1 MSAFNHEKYIEL
13 QSQNIRSRIEQ
24 FNNKLYLEFGGKIF
38 DDYHA
43 SRVLPGFKPDSKVQ
57 MLLSM
62 KENVEIV
69 IAINAQDI
77 QKSKMRGD
85 NKLTYEDEVFRMIE
99 QFTKME
105 LYVGSVVITNYKSE
119 PLVEIFR
126 RKLRYLGIPVFFNYF
141 ISGYPY
147 DTNKVVSEEGFG
159 KNQYIKTTRSL
170 IVVTAPGPGS
180 GKMSTCLS
188 QLYHENKNGINAG
201 YAKYE
206 TFPVWNL
213 PLKHPVNL
221 AYEAATADL
230 DDVNMIDPYHLNKY
244 QIASTNYNRDVEVY
258 PILEALF
265 KKIYGESPYFSPTD
279 MGVNVIGFCL
289 NDEEEIKEACKQ
301 EIIRRYFDAKCNVR
315 LGTGTERE
323 VEKIELIMNQ
333 IDTSVE
339 DRKSVTVALEK
350 TKEKKVPILAIELKD
365 GSVIT
370 GKQTNLFTAS
380 SACILNAIKYIAG
393 IKDKLKLISP
403 KVINPIQEL
412 KENILYNE
420 NKRLDLSDVL
430 TALSITATT
439 NPIVEDVLLVIKELA
454 YTEAHSTVILPYSE
468 LQILKKLKINVTCE
482 PIMNSK

>member
-1 MSAFNHEKYIEL
+1 MPAFNHEKYIEL
-13 QSQNIRSRIEQ
+13 QSEKIRSRIQ
-24 FNNKLYLEFGGKIF
+24 KFNNKLYLEFGGKIF

-43 SRVLPGFKPDSKVQ
+43 SRVLPGFKPDSKVH

-62 KENVEIV
+62 KDNVEIV
-69 IAINAQDI
+69 IAINANDI

-85 NKLTYEDEVFRMIE
+85 NKLTYEDEVFRMIDL
-99 QFTKME
+99 FKKME
-105 LYVGSVVITNYKSE
+105 LYVGSVVITNYKNE
-119 PLVEIFR
+119 PLVEVFR
-126 RKLRYLGIPVFFNYF
+126 RKLRYLGIPVFLNYY

-147 DTNKVVSEEGFG
+147 DTNKVVSDEGFG

-244 QIASTNYNRDVEVY
+244 GIVSINYNRDVEVY
-258 PILEALF
+258 PILETLF
-265 KKIYGESPYFSPTD
+265 KKIYGECPYQSPTD

-315 LGTGTERE
+315 LGVGIEKE

-333 IDTSVE
+333 IEAVIDNRKCVTAAVE
-339 DRKSVTVALEK
+339 KAKD
-350 TKEKKVPILAIELKD
+350 KKVPVLAIELND
-365 GSVIT
+365 GFIIT
-370 GKQTNLFTAS
+370 GKQSALFTAPA
-380 SACILNAIKYIAG
+380 ACILNAIKHIAG
-393 IKDKLKLISP
+393 IKDNLKLISP
-403 KVINPIQEL
+403 KVIDPIQQL
-412 KENILYNE
+412 KENILHND
-420 NKRLDLSDVL
+420 NKRLNLGDVL
-430 TALSITATT
+430 TALSIAATT
-439 NPIVEDVLLVIKELA
+439 NPIVEDVLLTIKELSK
-454 YTEAHSTVILPYSE
+454 TEAHSTVILSAYE
-468 LQILKKLKINVTCE
+468 MQLLKKLNINVTSD
-482 PIMNSK
+482 PVMNNK